1 MYSLS
6 DTEQTKGS
14 AFIDHYITLLKI
26 VVDISCINFT
36 K

>member
-1 MYSLS
+1 MYSLN
-6 DTEQTKGS
+6 DTQQIKGS
-14 AFIDHYITLLKI
+14 AFIDHYITFLKI